1 MNKKKYRKVALKLML
16 EQLRNTPYSL
26 EREEYKNFTIEEIE
40 AINYEIVKIY
50 DQFKKRYN
58 IQ

>member
-1 MNKKKYRKVALKLML
+1 MSKKKYREVALKLML

-26 EREEYKNFTIEEIE
+26 EREEYKKFTIEEIE